1 MEDFALRYG
10 ETWQAWD
17 AAGFLALFHEEI
29 VYIARPEEMVRG
41 IDELARYF
49 RKEQETQGGAVRVR
63 MGRPTVQGSRVIAEF
78 WTTSVGQASIAP
90 AGPSAAPR
98 RGGSR
103 PDGRSGRARARAS
116 TAPRPGSRPSCR
128 RPG

>member
-29 VYIARPEEMVRG
+29 VYIAHPEEIVRG

-49 RKEQETQGGAVRVR
+49 RKEQETQGSAVRVR
-63 MGRPTVQGSRVIAEF
+63 MGRPIVQGSRVIAEF
-78 WTTSVGQASIAP
+78 WTTSVGQDPPWTCPGCLIADLDP
-90 AGPSAAPR
+90 V
-98 RGGSR
+98 
-103 PDGRSGRARARAS
+103 DGL
-116 TAPRPGSRPSCR
+116 CR
-128 RPG
+128 RFSEYWFELEGIHEPFPGWGA

>member
-10 ETWQAWD
+10 ETWQTWD

-29 VYIARPEEMVRG
+29 VYIAHPEEIVRG

-63 MGRPTVQGSRVIAEF
+63 MGGPIVQGSRVIAEILDD
-78 WTTSVGQASIAP
+78 VGW
-90 AGPSAAPR
+90 
-98 RGGSR
+98 
-103 PDGRSGRARARAS
+103 
-116 TAPRPGSRPSCR
+116 PGSAVDLPWLPDR
-128 RPG
+128 RPRSRRRPLPALPGVLVRAGRRP